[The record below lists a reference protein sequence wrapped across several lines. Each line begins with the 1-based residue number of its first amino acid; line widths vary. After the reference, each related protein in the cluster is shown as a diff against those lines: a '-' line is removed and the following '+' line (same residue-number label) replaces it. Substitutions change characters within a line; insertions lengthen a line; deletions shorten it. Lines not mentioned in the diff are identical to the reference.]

1 MRRRTQ
7 PVHARPMHHEM
18 PGPEP
23 LVLDAH
29 RRQRGERRGAVL
41 ALQETLNFGPALRD
55 CAEQRRS
62 VRDRLVTGYSHFAR
76 DPAARIRD
84 VVSG

>member
-7 PVHARPMHHEM
+7 PVHAGPMHHEM
-18 PGPEP
+18 PGPET

-29 RRQRGERRGAVL
+29 RRQRGERRGAIL

-62 VRDRLVTGYSHFAR
+62 VRDRLVTGYSHLAR